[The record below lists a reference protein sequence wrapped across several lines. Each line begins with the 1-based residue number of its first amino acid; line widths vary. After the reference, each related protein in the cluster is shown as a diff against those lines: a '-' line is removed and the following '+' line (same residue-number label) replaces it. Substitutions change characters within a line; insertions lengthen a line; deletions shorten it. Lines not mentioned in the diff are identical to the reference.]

1 MVAVFVLRS
10 ANGDSSNASKW
21 MAARRGLQWATFV
34 AEQAVSEPIRLAK
47 VVVALTQCSR
57 REAELYIEGGWVT
70 VDGQVVEEPQHM
82 ITDQRVELLPDARPE
97 PIEPVTIVMHKPAG
111 YDSDEGDMAA
121 WRLLGAE
128 SRVTEHTDPPMR
140 TLRRH
145 FARLSVP
152 MRLAAT
158 ASGLLVLTQDFQVN
172 KKLTDDASRI
182 EQEYSVEVSGTIA
195 EGGLEQLN
203 RGITAN
209 GWKLPTCKV
218 SWQSEQRLRFAAK
231 DIRVAHIE
239 SMCEAVGLRAIVI
252 KRIRIGSVAM
262 GKLQPGQWRYLPAFK
277 RF

>member
-1 MVAVFVLRS
+1 M
-10 ANGDSSNASKW
+10 
-21 MAARRGLQWATFV
+21 T
-34 AEQAVSEPIRLAK
+34 QAVRLAK
-47 VVVALTQCSR
+47 TVVALTQCSR

-82 ITDQRVELLPDARPE
+82 VTDQKVELLPDAKPE
-97 PIEPVTIVMHKPAG
+97 PIEPVTIVMHKPTG
-111 YDSDEGDMAA
+111 YDSDEGDKPA
-121 WRLLGAE
+121 WKLLSPE
-128 SRVTEHTDPPMR
+128 SRVTEHTDPAVR

-145 FARLSVP
+145 FARLTVP
-152 MRLAAT
+152 MRLAPN
-158 ASGLLVLTQDFQVN
+158 ASGLLVLTQDFQVV
-172 KKLTDDASRI
+172 KKLTDDASKI
-182 EQEYSVEVSGTIA
+182 EQEYVVDVSGTIA

-209 GWKLPTCKV
+209 GWRLPTCKV

-231 DIRVAHIE
+231 DIRAAQIE
-239 SMCEAVGLRAIVI
+239 SMCEAVGLQATVI

>member
-1 MVAVFVLRS
+1 M
-10 ANGDSSNASKW
+10 
-21 MAARRGLQWATFV
+21 
-34 AEQAVSEPIRLAK
+34 SEPIRLAK
-47 VVVALTQCSR
+47 TVVALTQCSR

-82 ITDQRVELLPDARPE
+82 ITDQRVELLPDAKPE

-111 YDSDEGDMAA
+111 YDSDEGDKAA
-121 WRLLGAE
+121 WKLLGAE
-128 SRVTEHTDPPMR
+128 SRVTEHTDPAMR

-152 MRLAAT
+152 MRLAAN
-158 ASGLLVLTQDFQVN
+158 ASGLLVLTRDFQVN
-172 KKLTDDASRI
+172 KKLSDEASRI

-239 SMCEAVGLRAIVI
+239 SMCEAAGLQAIVI

-262 GKLQPGQWRYLPAFK
+262 GKLQPGQWRYLPPFK